1 VPLKDEPGAKLV
13 RRKLMEK
20 YKPTD
25 FPDYLTYDRHV
36 NLDRIATALEQIVR
50 AQEGMLAIAAEA
62 RQERL
67 KLSAKMQEALKR
79 PMQERPGA

>member
-1 VPLKDEPGAKLV
+1 MDNEELLAVLE
-13 RRKLMEK
+13 
-20 YKPTD
+20 
-25 FPDYLTYDRHV
+25 
-36 NLDRIATALEQIVR
+36 RIAR

-79 PMQERPGA
+79 PMEERNG

>member
-1 VPLKDEPGAKLV
+1 MSEEIKTGTGLKV
-13 RRKLMEK
+13 
-20 YKPTD
+20 D
-25 FPDYLTYDRHV
+25 FGNEFPFGTLIIEQ
-36 NLDRIATALEQIVR
+36 LERIAR